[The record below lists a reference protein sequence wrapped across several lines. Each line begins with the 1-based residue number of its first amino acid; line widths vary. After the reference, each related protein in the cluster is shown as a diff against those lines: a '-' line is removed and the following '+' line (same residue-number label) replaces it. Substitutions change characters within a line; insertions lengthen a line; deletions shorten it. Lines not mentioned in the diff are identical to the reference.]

1 LRNQILILDTRLR
14 RNSRPKPRANRTR
27 CGTVIHSRR
36 KLIGFAST
44 QRQPPGPQ
52 RGSCPPPVRATWTIP
67 PLRRRCSMRWPE
79 RTQPRVCAALPPVAG
94 TAPATYHGG
103 APGTGQRKQRL
114 CGDSPGGF
122 LFGEGLRKAVASV
135 AVCLFAC
142 AGEPSVQLPDRDAQ
156 SGCRRRIDILRRH
169 TETER
174 ASYSSGTIAKHFGVI
189 TDLSR
194 LLVRMGFLS
203 TAMDPRLSATALG
216 ES

>member
-1 LRNQILILDTRLR
+1 VFWRRFAEARCFRCRWPPCVCCLNANTALRSRWLHQHTETDAGATARKLPYRPSGQPR
-14 RNSRPKPRANRTR
+14 RSRPCDAAAQ
-27 CGTVIHSRR
+27 CDG
-36 KLIGFAST
+36 
-44 QRQPPGPQ
+44 
-52 RGSCPPPVRATWTIP
+52 
-67 PLRRRCSMRWPE
+67 PE

-114 CGDSPGGF
+114 CGDSPGVF